1 MKNRDETTL
10 RELIATISD
19 VAFEYAAD
27 TEEAYEIGCL
37 VLVRILKDASLKK
50 GTRRSA
56 VNSFQRASDRLV
68 QGLDAF
74 APRTTQ
80 TKPVATAE

>member
-50 GTRRSA
+50 EPVDRRLIRF
-56 VNSFQRASDRLV
+56 N
-68 QGLDAF
+68 
-74 APRTTQ
+74 APPT
-80 TKPVATAE
+80 V

>member
-50 GTRRSA
+50 EPADRRLIRF
-56 VNSFQRASDRLV
+56 N
-68 QGLDAF
+68 
-74 APRTTQ
+74 APPT
-80 TKPVATAE
+80 V